1 MFGSVQLTLLGCLT
15 ISLLAF
21 GFLILLKSPA
31 QAFVTKG
38 ASCSASSC
46 HGAANGSA
54 AISVALN
61 GTQGTS
67 ITVAAGSTFEVD
79 WIYTNMLYN
88 ASRYSGTNPEIA
100 TPTGWSVA
108 RGTANSPS
116 LTGWSSTWN
125 ATGGV
130 ASGWNTTYSTATE
143 FPNSPVGYSIDYTG
157 TSWDNGSRNA
167 AFDDASTGDLDGVA
181 NKMGGDA
188 RITVP
193 AGTTPGTYTIMVL
206 GIGHDSGN
214 NKAHVEQSITVTVPD
229 TTPPTVNTFTMPATA
244 SSLTVSVTAFTAAD
258 NVAVTGYKITESATA
273 PLPGDAGWS
282 GTAPTSFTF
291 GSGGAKTAYA
301 WAKDAAGYVS
311 TSRSATVTITIKQD
325 QTITVGTPAPAS
337 ADYNSQFTVAATA
350 SSGLPVSYSSGST
363 GICTNSGATF
373 TMVSGT
379 GTCIVRYDQAGD
391 ASYNAAPQVTNNVAA
406 GKINQS
412 TVNIAAPGSAY
423 YGQTGLS
430 ATASG
435 GSGSGAYS
443 YSAGSSTACTVNTAT
458 GALTITSGTGSCAIT
473 ATRAADSNYDISA
486 PSSPATVGINK
497 ATQATLTVT
506 GPASVTYGSTGQ
518 IITSGG
524 SGGGTMSYS
533 HGTSTGCTVAAA
545 TGVITVASVSGNCSV
560 TATKDTDSNYA
571 AATSAS
577 YNVALNKANASV
589 TTWPT
594 AGAII
599 YGQTLASAT
608 LSGGAS
614 NPAGSFAFTAPA
626 TVPNA
631 GTAPQGVT
639 FTPSDTANY
648 NNASGSV
655 SVAVAKA
662 DPAVSTW
669 PTAGAIIYGQ
679 TLASATLTGGSSNP
693 AGTFAFTTPATVPNA
708 GTAPQGVTFTP
719 SDTANYNNASGSVN
733 VAVDK
738 ASQSIGTVTFTPAS
752 LVVSGTAAASAAATS
767 GLAVSFNSTTP
778 AICTVD
784 GNTVTGVSAG
794 ECSITVSQA
803 GDSNYNAA
811 ADVIQPLTITGGSNP
826 VLKVNISGNGSVN
839 SNPSG
844 IACTS
849 GTCTDDT
856 HFTNN
861 QSVDLTASIPWNVDF
876 LGWTGACSG
885 TANPCTVVVNSLTEV
900 TALFMPKQLSK
911 IGPNFYASLQD
922 AYNAAGDGA
931 ELLGRDDIFYENLV
945 FDRAVNVA
953 FTGGNNAS
961 WTVVGKTTISGTVS
975 LVGSAGGS
983 VTISNM
989 IIQ

>member
-1 MFGSVQLTLLGCLT
+1 
-15 ISLLAF
+15 
-21 GFLILLKSPA
+21 
-31 QAFVTKG
+31 
-38 ASCSASSC
+38 
-46 HGAANGSA
+46 
-54 AISVALN
+54 
-61 GTQGTS
+61 
-67 ITVAAGSTFEVD
+67 
-79 WIYTNMLYN
+79 
-88 ASRYSGTNPEIA
+88 
-100 TPTGWSVA
+100 
-108 RGTANSPS
+108 
-116 LTGWSSTWN
+116 
-125 ATGGV
+125 
-130 ASGWNTTYSTATE
+130 
-143 FPNSPVGYSIDYTG
+143 
-157 TSWDNGSRNA
+157 
-167 AFDDASTGDLDGVA
+167 
-181 NKMGGDA
+181 
-188 RITVP
+188 
-193 AGTTPGTYTIMVL
+193 
-206 GIGHDSGN
+206 
-214 NKAHVEQSITVTVPD
+214 
-229 TTPPTVNTFTMPATA
+229 MPATA

-608 LSGGAS
+608 L
-614 NPAGSFAFTAPA
+614 
-626 TVPNA
+626 
-631 GTAPQGVT
+631 
-639 FTPSDTANY
+639 
-648 NNASGSV
+648 
-655 SVAVAKA
+655 
-662 DPAVSTW
+662 
-669 PTAGAIIYGQ
+669 
-679 TLASATLTGGSSNP
+679 TGGSSNP
-693 AGTFAFTTPATVPNA
+693 AGTFAFTTPSTVPNA